1 MTNYIRMK
9 PENIAYSQHI
19 TTTKQIQK
27 KEKIMKKWKK
37 EQVTVFECKDRKE
50 LGSTAAADFSKAL
63 IKVLEKKEIA
73 TVVFAAAP
81 SQNEFLA
88 AIVADKSIDF
98 SRIRAFNLDE
108 YIGLSVD
115 SPETFG
121 NFLRRSL
128 YSLREFNK
136 VEFLNSESSD
146 PEKEA
151 KRYAGLLA
159 EQPID
164 IVCMGIGENGHL
176 AFNDPPVADF
186 NDPKAVKVVELELPC
201 RSQQVNDGCFPT
213 IEDVPTHALTLT
225 IPTLGSATYHFC
237 MVPATSK
244 AQAVY
249 NTLNG
254 EISTKCPATIMR
266 TWVQPVLYL
275 DPDSASLLNK

>member
-1 MTNYIRMK
+1 MK
-9 PENIAYSQHI
+9 R
-19 TTTKQIQK
+19 
-27 KEKIMKKWKK
+27 WKK
-37 EQVTVFECKDRKE
+37 ENLTVLECKDRKE
-50 LGSTAAADFSKAL
+50 LGIAAAADFSKAL
-63 IKVLEKKEIA
+63 KSVLEKKEIA

-81 SQNEFLA
+81 SQNDFLE

-98 SRIRAFNLDE
+98 SRVRAFNMDE
-108 YIGLSVD
+108 YIGLSAD

-121 NFLRRSL
+121 NFLRRGI
-128 YSLREFNK
+128 YDLRKFHA
-136 VEFLNSESSD
+136 VEFLDSESAD

-151 KRYAGLLA
+151 ERYAKLLA
-159 EQPID
+159 KQPID
-164 IVCMGIGENGHL
+164 IVCMGIGENGHI

-186 NDPKAVKVVELELPC
+186 NDPKAVKIVELELAC

-213 IEDVPTHALTLT
+213 LEDVPKHALTLT

-237 MVPATSK
+237 MVPASSK

-249 NTLNG
+249 NTLHM

-266 TWVQPVLYL
+266 TWEQPILYL

>member
-1 MTNYIRMK
+1 MMK
-9 PENIAYSQHI
+9 Q
-19 TTTKQIQK
+19 
-27 KEKIMKKWKK
+27 WKK
-37 EQVTVFECKDRKE
+37 ENLTVIVSKDRKE

-63 IKVLEKKEIA
+63 ASVLEKKDIA
-73 TVVFAAAP
+73 TVIFAAAP

-108 YIGLSVD
+108 YIGLSAS

-121 NFLRRSL
+121 NFLRRGL
-128 YSLREFNK
+128 YDQRKFHK
-136 VEFLNSESSD
+136 VEFLNSESAD

-151 KRYAGLLA
+151 QRYADLLA

-186 NDPKAVKVVELELPC
+186 NDPKAVKIVELELPC

-213 IEDVPTHALTLT
+213 IDDVPKHALTLT

-249 NTLNG
+249 NTLNMD
-254 EISTKCPATIMR
+254 ISTKCPATIMR
-266 TWVQPVLYL
+266 TWQQPVLYL
-275 DPDSASLLNK
+275 DPDSASLLTK